1 MADLRERLAEF
12 LTGEN
17 IAVLRENISA
27 LSEQV
32 NQQFNNEELFQERV
46 AELELALEDVNWTR
60 LMLNFGQE
68 FSRAGLQKIIELAR
82 MMYLKNPLINRAVS
96 VKALYVWGQG
106 ISTLKAKDA
115 RLNAVLQAFWDDP
128 DNIHELTGHS
138 ARMYK
143 EVDLE
148 VEGNLF
154 FVFFVN
160 PSSGAVK
167 MRSISTDEI
176 AEIISDPEDAKSPWF
191 YKRMWT
197 EQSVN
202 TTTGRTNTKHRTAFY
217 PDWRY
222 NPTVKPQKFGNIEVF
237 WDTPIYHERTGAFST
252 WKFGVP
258 EVYAAIDWA
267 RAYKEFLEDWAS
279 LTRAY
284 SRFAWKMT
292 TKGGAKGVASLKQ
305 KMATTAADGSGMSV
319 ETNPPPVTGATAI
332 MGQDV
337 DLTPM
342 QLRGANVSALDGAQM
357 KLMIAAGTGLP
368 ETYFGDVSRGS
379 LATAK
384 TMDRPTE
391 LMMRER
397 QIFWSD
403 ILGNIIKFVLM
414 QSVKAP
420 NGDLNKFGTLND
432 DGTVRWN
439 QDVDAHLDIDFPP
452 VLERDVQTAVQ
463 AVVTALTLNGQ
474 QFALLDEPTAT
485 RLVLKALGE
494 DDVDEI
500 ISSIFKGQT
509 TSVTDGQPA
518 VGEARVTA
526 AARKIV
532 EAILQAKK
540 DGDLDQL
547 LGGGSE

>member
-154 FVFFVN
+154 FVFFIN

-167 MRSISTDEI
+167 MRSVPTDEI

-202 TTTGRTNTKHRTAFY
+202 TTTGRTNVKHRTAFY

-222 NPTVKPQKFGNIEVF
+222 DPTTKPQKFGNIEVL

-279 LTRAY
+279 LTRSY

-420 NGDLNKFGTLND
+420 SGDLHNFGTLNG

-500 ISSIFKGQT
+500 MSSIYKGQT

-540 DGDLDQL
+540 DGNLDQL
-547 LGGGSE
+547 LGGESE

>member
-202 TTTGRTNTKHRTAFY
+202 TATGRTNTKRRTAFY

-222 NPTVKPQKFGNIEVF
+222 NPTAKPQKFGNIEVL
-237 WDTPIYHERTGAFST
+237 WNTPIYHERTGAFST

-532 EAILQAKK
+532 EAILQARK